1 MVEIRSSLAILEGS
15 REFFP
20 ALIAAIDRAQETI
33 YLESYLIRDDTD
45 TRAVLDALIAARQ
58 RGVAVF
64 LLLDGFGS
72 VDAATWVK
80 TLLVPAGVEVEF

>member
-45 TRAVLDALIAARQ
+45 TRAVLNALIAAR
-58 RGVAVF
+58 
-64 LLLDGFGS
+64 
-72 VDAATWVK
+72 
-80 TLLVPAGVEVEF
+80 